1 VDAERIFVGLN
12 AEQRRAVETVRGPV
26 CILAGAGSGKT
37 TTITRRIA
45 NQVAGEV
52 FQPREI
58 LAVTFTDKAAT
69 EMRERLAALGV
80 QGVTAR
86 TFHSAALAQLREH
99 GGELGKIFPSK
110 ALALRQIG
118 NTLPPPYKF
127 RPAGDLATEVEWA
140 KNRRLTPE
148 TYLQGLGEHEP
159 PIPAELMLRVFRRYE
174 DQKTERG
181 LVDFEDLLELTIRLF
196 DEDPAAL
203 AEVRARYRAFTV
215 DEYQDVNL
223 LQQTLLERWLGPGD
237 ELCAVGDD
245 YQSIYAFT
253 GATPDYLLGLPAV
266 FPHAAVIRLEANY
279 RSSPEVLGL
288 ANRIVPSLGGATK
301 VLRATLAPGPAP
313 EVRSFATRESEVAFV
328 VERVR
333 KLQADGVPFEE
344 MAVLCRTNARLADFE
359 EPFHEAKVPFQ
370 GAALLGREAAR
381 QLLRQLRRIDTTA
394 VAATVRAYA
403 VDAGWKERLPE
414 KLGERE
420 VVRQS
425 DLSRL
430 IRLAADFDDG
440 LTTTADFVAA
450 LEARFG
456 STGADRRGVH
466 LLTLHGAKGLEF
478 EVVFIPR
485 VEEKE
490 LPIRQARRPGEIAEE
505 RRLLYVGLTRAK
517 RHLALTWSGKPS
529 RFLRELEIATPPV
542 RTVRAPEPDDPLY
555 GALKRW
561 RLERATADDLP
572 AYIVFHNSTL
582 AEIAGRRPRDRSE
595 LGAVPGVGPTK
606 LDRYGDEVLRV
617 VATCGEQQVEQ
628 DRGIAADTVA

>member
-1 VDAERIFVGLN
+1 VDSERIIAGLN
-12 AEQRRAVETVRGPV
+12 PEQRRAVEAVRGPV

-45 NQVAGEV
+45 NQVASGV
-52 FQPREI
+52 FAVQEI

-86 TFHSAALAQLREH
+86 TFHSAALGQLRAL

-110 ALALRQIG
+110 ALALRQVG

-140 KNRRLTPE
+140 KNRRLTPD
-148 TYLQGLGEHEP
+148 TYLKGLGEHEP
-159 PIPAELMLRVFRRYE
+159 PIPPELMLRVFRHYE
-174 DQKTERG
+174 GQKAERG

-196 DEDPAAL
+196 DENPEAL
-203 AEVRARYRAFTV
+203 AEVRERYRAFTV

-223 LQQTLLERWLGPGD
+223 LQQTLLDRWLGSSD

-253 GATPDYLLGLPAV
+253 GATPAYLLGLPAR
-266 FPHAAVIRLEANY
+266 FSQAAVIRLEANY

-288 ANRIVPSLGGATK
+288 ANKIVPALGGAPK
-301 VLRATLAPGPAP
+301 VLRATLDSGPEPDAL
-313 EVRSFATRESEVAFV
+313 SFGTREAETAFV

-333 KLQADGVPFEE
+333 KLYAGGVPLEE
-344 MAVLCRTNARLADFE
+344 MAVLCRTNSRLADFE
-359 EPFHEAKVPFQ
+359 EPFHDAQIPFQ

-381 QLLRQLRRIDTTA
+381 QLLRQLRKVDSTA
-394 VAATVRAYA
+394 VAAVVRGYA
-403 VDAGWKERLPE
+403 EDAGWKERLPE

-420 VVRQS
+420 LVRQA

-430 IRLAADFDDG
+430 IRLAAAFDDG
-440 LTTTADFVAA
+440 VRTTTEFVAD

-456 STGADRRGVH
+456 STGAERRGVH

-478 EVVFIPR
+478 DAVFIPR

-490 LPIRQARRPGEIAEE
+490 LPIRQAKRPAEIAEE
-505 RRLLYVGLTRAK
+505 RRLLYVGMTRAK
-517 RHLALTWSGKPS
+517 RHLALTWSGRPS
-529 RFLRELEIATPPV
+529 RFLTELGIAARAAPTA
-542 RTVRAPEPDDPLY
+542 RTPEPDDPLY

-572 AYIVFHNSTL
+572 AYVVFHNSTL
-582 AEIAGRRPRDRSE
+582 AEIAGRRPRDLSE
-595 LGAVPGVGPTK
+595 LSAVPGVGPTK
-606 LDRYGDEVLRV
+606 LERYGDEVLAV
-617 VATCGEQQVEQ
+617 L
-628 DRGIAADTVA
+628 AAA